1 MITIST
7 QAHHS
12 NENSWSFNMTVP
24 DFKFDFKSLNVPSM
38 PPMTL
43 MPPPPP
49 PVPSSRFDYDAY
61 KKEGDKYLERWK
73 KEYQEKFDKDYKGKI
88 EKWRK
93 QFEEQQNQMAKE
105 YAKFSEERSKMMKD
119 RVEELS
125 KKNVELAKARE
136 ETRKINEEVQK
147 GLPRTEANV
156 YYFRTDDVDKSLKV
170 IKTIRVKMP
179 KSAKLKMNVR
189 HGEVTIAA
197 TIKNVQA
204 TLSHTRLL
212 AYQIDGSQTRIEAS
226 YSPILVKN
234 WNDGLLRVNFANEV
248 ALTNVFNLQLDAN
261 SSEVAITNLK
271 RNAEL
276 NGYLGSLAINH
287 IASDFKTLQ
296 MELSSTDTYV
306 SLPNTSFIF
315 QYRGTMSSIKYPEV
329 LRLTSKDEAGTTIV
343 EDIQRDKS
351 TTKEIKINAR
361 YSKVELEQKRI

>member
-1 MITIST
+1 M
-7 QAHHS
+7 
-12 NENSWSFNMTVP
+12 
-24 DFKFDFKSLNVPSM
+24 
-38 PPMTL
+38 
-43 MPPPPP
+43 
-49 PVPSSRFDYDAY
+49 PSSRFDYDAY

-197 TIKNVQA
+197 TIKNGTSNLVSYKVA
-204 TLSHTRLL
+204 CIPNRRESNTNRGFLLS
-212 AYQIDGSQTRIEAS
+212 
-226 YSPILVKN
+226 
-234 WNDGLLRVNFANEV
+234 
-248 ALTNVFNLQLDAN
+248 
-261 SSEVAITNLK
+261 
-271 RNAEL
+271 
-276 NGYLGSLAINH
+276 
-287 IASDFKTLQ
+287 
-296 MELSSTDTYV
+296 
-306 SLPNTSFIF
+306 NTS
-315 QYRGTMSSIKYPEV
+315 
-329 LRLTSKDEAGTTIV
+329 
-343 EDIQRDKS
+343 
-351 TTKEIKINAR
+351 
-361 YSKVELEQKRI
+361 

>member
-1 MITIST
+1 
-7 QAHHS
+7 
-12 NENSWSFNMTVP
+12 
-24 DFKFDFKSLNVPSM
+24 M
-38 PPMTL
+38 P
-43 MPPPPP
+43 
-49 PVPSSRFDYDAY
+49 
-61 KKEGDKYLERWK
+61 
-73 KEYQEKFDKDYKGKI
+73 
-88 EKWRK
+88 
-93 QFEEQQNQMAKE
+93 
-105 YAKFSEERSKMMKD
+105 
-119 RVEELS
+119 
-125 KKNVELAKARE
+125 
-136 ETRKINEEVQK
+136 
-147 GLPRTEANV
+147 
-156 YYFRTDDVDKSLKV
+156 
-170 IKTIRVKMP
+170 
-179 KSAKLKMNVR
+179 
-189 HGEVTIAA
+189 
-197 TIKNVQA
+197 
-204 TLSHTRLL
+204 
-212 AYQIDGSQTRIEAS
+212 YQIDGSQTRIEAS

-361 YSKVELEQKRI
+361 YSKVELEQKRIYYVFF

>member
-1 MITIST
+1 
-7 QAHHS
+7 
-12 NENSWSFNMTVP
+12 MTVP

-204 TLSHTRLL
+204 TLSHTRLP
-212 AYQIDGSQTRIEAS
+212 AIPNRRESNTNRGF
-226 YSPILVKN
+226 
-234 WNDGLLRVNFANEV
+234 LL
-248 ALTNVFNLQLDAN
+248 
-261 SSEVAITNLK
+261 S
-271 RNAEL
+271 
-276 NGYLGSLAINH
+276 
-287 IASDFKTLQ
+287 
-296 MELSSTDTYV
+296 
-306 SLPNTSFIF
+306 NTS
-315 QYRGTMSSIKYPEV
+315 
-329 LRLTSKDEAGTTIV
+329 
-343 EDIQRDKS
+343 
-351 TTKEIKINAR
+351 
-361 YSKVELEQKRI
+361 